1 MSTTTKTALIITA
14 HADDHIA
21 CAGTLFK
28 LQDQGHNLFEVLLT
42 DSSEGRDFRNPT
54 SGHDKQGNVA
64 TMRQTEFEQASVVL
78 RTKEVIRMH
87 QEDLN
92 LQYSKELVFQSVEVI
107 RRIRPSV
114 GLIHAGFDWHPD
126 HHQAYRIASEA
137 FKMAATDIR
146 PELGDHWRTP
156 IVLAAENTLTI
167 QPNVLVDIT
176 DYMPQKMKLWE
187 TYASQASPRDISFE
201 QGIMSVRGYHMWK
214 QGDAKAEAFHTDPTS
229 PLILFESAS

>member
-1 MSTTTKTALIITA
+1 MDTLKKTALIITA

-28 LQDQGHNLFEVLLT
+28 LQDQGHDLYEILLT
-42 DSSEGRDFRNPT
+42 DSSEGRDYRDPAN
-54 SGHDKQGNVA
+54 GHTGHGDVA
-64 TMRQTEFEQASVVL
+64 TMRITEFDQATAVMG
-78 RTKEVIRMH
+78 TKEVIRLH

-92 LQYSKELVFQSVEVI
+92 LQYSKELVFQAVAVI
-107 RRIRPSV
+107 RRLKPSV

-137 FKMAATDIR
+137 FKMAATDIK

-176 DYMPQKMKLWE
+176 DYMPQKMRLWE
-187 TYASQASPRDISFE
+187 VYASQASPRDISFE

-214 QGDAKAEAFHTDPTS
+214 QGDPKAEAFHTDPTA
-229 PLILFESAS
+229 PLILFEPH